1 MERRICEWQMML
13 SIKYNMLVEIE
24 LQETF
29 DFTNEI
35 NGKNFKNELELNE
48 YLLNHYLTCMTEL
61 TIPLS

>member
-1 MERRICEWQMML
+1 MML

-35 NGKNFKNELELNE
+35 NGKNLKMNWNSTNI
-48 YLLNHYLTCMTEL
+48 Y
-61 TIPLS
+61 